1 MRNPICRP
9 IVTKRSGPA
18 AKWEAAR
25 MCDGFD
31 APRIQAIR
39 RQRRLSEHAVNQLD
53 QFLLWAVA
61 AQVSALSMA
70 A

>member
-1 MRNPICRP
+1 
-9 IVTKRSGPA
+9 
-18 AKWEAAR
+18 

-61 AQVSALSMA
+61 EQVPALSMA